1 MAKMA
6 KRRKTE
12 AEERNEMN
20 KEFFAA
26 IEELGKQ
33 KGISAEYLYEKIKA
47 AIISATKK
55 TYQDRDI
62 VVCDIDSENKTMRV
76 YVKKNVV
83 EEVED
88 EITDL
93 TLEEARA
100 YDPNALIGGTVE
112 IPLDT
117 KKFGRIVAQTA
128 KSVIRQGIREAERE
142 LANKEFASRHHEAA
156 TAKVIS
162 VDMTSGDA
170 RIEIGKAQGYLS
182 KADQLPNDDLKAD
195 QLIKVYV
202 ASVETENGKS
212 FASISRRHPGLVK
225 RLFEMEV
232 PEIYDGT
239 IEVISVSREA
249 GSRTKIAV
257 KSNDENVDA
266 VGSCIGPRGVRVAS
280 VVDELCGEKI
290 DVVKYSDD
298 PAEYIAGA
306 LAPASVL
313 SVTVD
318 PEGARMCVAVVPD
331 NQLSLAIGNKGQN
344 VRLAAKLTG
353 WKIDIKSE
361 SQI

>member
-1 MAKMA
+1 M
-6 KRRKTE
+6 RKVKKNSE
-12 AEERNEMN
+12 VDEQAQMN
-20 KEFFAA
+20 KEFFEAVRLL
-26 IEELGKQ
+26 EEQ

-47 AIISATKK
+47 AIISATRN
-55 TYQDRDI
+55 TYQNRDI
-62 VVCDIDSENKTMRV
+62 VVCDIDSENQKMRV
-76 YVKKNVV
+76 FVKKNVV
-83 EEVED
+83 DEIED

-93 TLEEARA
+93 TVEEARA
-100 YDPNALIGGTVE
+100 YDPNAVVGGTVE
-112 IPLDT
+112 IPLET

-142 LANKEFASRHHEAA
+142 LANKEFASRHHEVV

-162 VDMTSGDA
+162 VDLNSGDA
-170 RIEIGKAQGYLS
+170 RIEIGRAQGYLS

-202 ASVETENGKS
+202 ASVATDNGTS
-212 FASISRRHPGLVK
+212 YASISRRHPGLVK
-225 RLFEMEV
+225 RLFETEV

-239 IEVISVSREA
+239 IEIVSVSREA

-266 VGSCIGPRGVRVAS
+266 VGSCIGPRGSRVAN
-280 VVDELCGEKI
+280 VVDALCGEKI

-298 PAEYIAGA
+298 PSEYIAGA
-306 LAPASVL
+306 LAPANVI
-313 SVTVD
+313 SVTAD
-318 PEGARMCVAVVPD
+318 PEGARICTAVVPD

>member
-1 MAKMA
+1 M
-6 KRRKTE
+6 RKTKK
-12 AEERNEMN
+12 NEVDEKEQMN
-20 KEFFAA
+20 KEFFEAVKLL
-26 IEELGKQ
+26 EEQ

-47 AIISATKK
+47 AIISATRS
-55 TYQDRDI
+55 TYQNRDI
-62 VVCDIDSENKTMRV
+62 VVCDIDPENQTMRV
-76 YVKKNVV
+76 YVRKNVV
-83 EEVED
+83 EEIED
-88 EITDL
+88 AVSDL
-93 TLEEARA
+93 TLEEARV
-100 YDPNALIGGTVE
+100 YDANAVVGGTVE
-112 IPLDT
+112 IPLET

-142 LANKEFASRHHEAA
+142 LANKEFASRHHEVV
-156 TAKVIS
+156 TAKVVS
-162 VDMTSGDA
+162 VDMVTGDA
-170 RIEIGKAQGYLS
+170 RIEIGRAMGYLP
-182 KADQLPNDDLKAD
+182 KADQLPNDELKAD

-202 ASVETENGKS
+202 ASVATDNGTS
-212 FASISRRHPGLVK
+212 YASISRKHPGLVK

-266 VGSCIGPRGVRVAS
+266 VGSCIGPKGARVS
-280 VVDELCGEKI
+280 NVVDALCGEKI

-306 LAPASVL
+306 LAPATVL
-313 SVTVD
+313 NVTVD
-318 PEGARMCVAVVPD
+318 PEGARTCVAVVPD
-331 NQLSLAIGNKGQN
+331 TQLSLAIGNKGQN

-361 SQI
+361 SQV